1 MHALRWLQQVAH
13 GVAARCVSRARG
25 AGVAEGLVERDPS
38 LRARGNASIPGR
50 SVAPSSS
57 ERVEPSLAAAMN
69 AAPGPSSNASLTPA
83 ADASPGDDL
92 DASLLED
99 VNASPRAA
107 QNASSKYSSDAGL
120 WCCPRC
126 GHVYTAQYT
135 QETCPFCVANPRA
148 FEFNALL
155 GALTDAQPQLSESG
169 EGFTFARAALPAIH
183 EIWSLFEI
191 VSEVCDREHLWMR
204 VYGDIAVVYAPGL
217 DEEAD
222 DLVLMTQSIG
232 CSEQMFYAS
241 WSSWGNV
248 VNRSGAISKAV
259 RSMLV
264 LASEVNDRREQI
276 QNKVRR
282 NSSAAT

>member
-38 LRARGNASIPGR
+38 LAAAVNAS
-50 SVAPSSS
+50 
-57 ERVEPSLAAAMN
+57 
-69 AAPGPSSNASLTPA
+69 PGPGSNASLTPA
-83 ADASPGDDL
+83 ADASPG
-92 DASLLED
+92 ASLLEGVD
-99 VNASPRAA
+99 ASPRAA

-126 GHVYTAQYT
+126 GHVYTAQHT

-264 LASEVNDRREQI
+264 LASEVNERREQI